1 MFVIGIDLSGPSNH
15 KDTAAAFFEL
25 AGEELKLLSLESGLS
40 DAGILKLVQKT
51 NGFPLAIG
59 IDSPLSY
66 NDGGGDRPSDRW
78 FRKEMVKH
86 GLRSSSIMPPTLTK
100 MVYLTMRG
108 ISLAAL
114 FERVRSDIRI
124 AEVHP
129 GAAMMTRL
137 SDMEKEHGLLYK
149 KSSESRTYLLQWF
162 ESQNIS
168 GISLEHGLTPH
179 EIDAVAAA
187 MAVRDWIFSA
197 PQAIFPKQPPHHP
210 YDFLC

>member
-40 DAGILKLVQKT
+40 DAGILKLIEKT
-51 NGFPLAIG
+51 NGFPLTIG

-78 FRKEMVKH
+78 FRREMVKH
-86 GLRSSSIMPPTLTK
+86 GLKSSSIMPPTLTK

-114 FERVRSDIRI
+114 FERVRTDIRI

-137 SDMEKEHGLLYK
+137 SEKEKEHGRLYK
-149 KSSESRTYLLQWF
+149 KSAESRTYLLQWF
-162 ESQNIS
+162 ESQNIL
-168 GISLEHGLTPH
+168 GIPQGQSMTPH
-179 EIDAVAAA
+179 EIDAIAAA
-187 MAVRDWIFSA
+187 MAARDWIVSYPKA
-197 PQAIFPKQPPHHP
+197 LFPKQPPHHP